1 MKAMI
6 LAAGLGER
14 LRPLTN
20 ELPKPLIPVANRP
33 IIEYNLR
40 LLKKHGI
47 QEVAVNLHHLGE
59 KIQDHLGDGGRFGL
73 RITYSRE
80 PRLLG
85 TGGGIR
91 RLQAFFGHEAFIVIN
106 ADILI
111 DIDLM
116 DLVVFHRAQGAMA
129 TMALRPNQDAVR
141 YGTIHTDDRG
151 RIREFL
157 GKLRARTDGLHPW
170 MFTGVHVMEP
180 GVFERMP
187 ERETFCI
194 NRDVYAQWIRAGH
207 PCFGYIHR
215 GYWRDLGTPAD
226 YLQANLDLLERD
238 RGFSP
243 PEDLEGAFEQS
254 PEALLTPPCK
264 FGAGCVVAGD
274 ATVGPGVVL
283 GAGCHI
289 SAGAR
294 IARSV
299 LWPGARV
306 QAGEVLEEMI
316 VTRFQR
322 VPAAPQ
328 STPTLS

>member
-20 ELPKPLIPVANRP
+20 ELPKPLVPVANRP

-40 LLKKHGI
+40 LLKKYGI
-47 QEVAVNLHHLGE
+47 QEVAVNLHHLGD
-59 KIQDHLGDGGRFGL
+59 KIQDHLGDGRRFGL
-73 RITYSRE
+73 QITYSRE

-116 DLVVFHRAQGAMA
+116 DLVVFHRAQGALA
-129 TMALRPNQDAVR
+129 TMALRPNEDVVR
-141 YGTIHTDDRG
+141 YGTIHTDDGG

-157 GKLRARTDGLHPW
+157 GKLRAKTDTLHPW

-187 ERETFCI
+187 DQESFCI
-194 NRDVYAQWIRAGH
+194 NRDVYAQWVRAGH
-207 PCFGYIHR
+207 PCYGYLHR
-215 GYWRDLGTPAD
+215 GYWRDLGTPTD
-226 YLQANLDLLERD
+226 YLQANLDLLETD
-238 RGFSP
+238 LAFAP
-243 PEDLEGAFEQS
+243 PEDPEGTFEQS
-254 PEALLTPPCK
+254 PQASLTAPCK
-264 FGAGCVVAGD
+264 FGAGSVVAGD
-274 ATVGPGVVL
+274 AVVGPGVVL
-283 GAGCHI
+283 GAGSHV

-294 IARSV
+294 VARSV
-299 LWPGARV
+299 LWPDARIE
-306 QAGEVLEEMI
+306 AGEVVEQMI

-322 VPAAPQ
+322 VHAASQDAP
-328 STPTLS
+328 SLP

>member
-20 ELPKPLIPVANRP
+20 ELPKPLVPVANRP

-40 LLKKHGI
+40 LLKKYGI
-47 QEVAVNLHHLGE
+47 QEVAVNLHHLGD

-91 RLQAFFGHEAFIVIN
+91 RLQAFFGHEAFVVIN
-106 ADILI
+106 ADILV
-111 DIDLM
+111 DMDLM
-116 DLVVFHRAQGAMA
+116 DLVVFHRAQGALA
-129 TMALRPNQDAVR
+129 TMALRPNPDAVR
-141 YGTIHTDDRG
+141 YGTIHTDHEG

-157 GKLRARTDGLHPW
+157 GKLRAQTDALHPW

-187 ERETFCI
+187 KREVFCI
-194 NRDVYAQWIRAGH
+194 NRDVYAHWIRAGH
-207 PCFGYIHR
+207 PCYGYLHR

-226 YLQANLDLLERD
+226 YLQANLDLLD
-238 RGFSP
+238 QDHPFSCPEP
-243 PEDLEGAFEQS
+243 PGGTFEQS
-254 PEALLTPPCK
+254 PQASMTPPCR
-264 FGAGCVVAGD
+264 FGAGSVLQGD
-274 ATVGPGVVL
+274 AKVGPGVTL
-283 GAGCHI
+283 GAGSHVGP
-289 SAGAR
+289 GAR
-294 IARSV
+294 VTRSV
-299 LWPGARV
+299 LWPGARIE
-306 QAGEVLEEMI
+306 AGEVVDQMI

-322 VPAAPQ
+322 VPALPQ
-328 STPTLS
+328 DTPALP